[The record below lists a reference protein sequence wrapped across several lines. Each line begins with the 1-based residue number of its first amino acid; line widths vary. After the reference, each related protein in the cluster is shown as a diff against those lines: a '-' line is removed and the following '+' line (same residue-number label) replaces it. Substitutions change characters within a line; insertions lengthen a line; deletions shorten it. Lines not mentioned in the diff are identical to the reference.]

1 MTRRPDVYI
10 DADACPVKDE
20 TYKVALR
27 YGLRTIVV
35 SNRRLQIPTHP
46 LISAVQVGDGP
57 DVADDWIADQ
67 AQQAD
72 IVITQDLPLAER
84 ALLAGACALAPDGR
98 EHTRD
103 TIGQALAGRA
113 LMEHLRSFGE
123 QTKGPA
129 PFTKAMRSAFLQK
142 LDQVIVRLLRSR

>member
-1 MTRRPDVYI
+1 MNRRPEIYI

-35 SNRRLQIPTHP
+35 SNRRIQIPAHA
-46 LISAVQVGDGP
+46 LISAIQVEEGP
-57 DVADDWIADQ
+57 DAADDWIASQ
-67 AQQAD
+67 AQEGD
-72 IVITQDLPLAER
+72 VVITQDIPLAER
-84 ALLAGACALAPDGR
+84 ALLAGACAIGPDGR

-142 LDQVIVRLLRSR
+142 LDQVIVRLLRRR